1 MARIP
6 DAEIARLKAEVS
18 LLRLVEAKG
27 VKLERHGKDWLGRCP
42 FHDDRTPSLVVS
54 PAKNLWHCLG
64 ACATGGTVIDWV
76 MRAEGVS
83 FRHAVELLRVDAPL
97 SGHVVR
103 QATVP
108 KLAAPVAA
116 DADDAS
122 ALAQVIDYYH
132 ATLKQSPE
140 ALAYL
145 ESRGLASNEL
155 IAHFRLGF
163 ANRTLGLRL
172 PEKNRKA
179 GAEVR
184 ARLQR
189 LGVLRESGHEHFNG
203 SLVVPVFD
211 VGGAVVEVYG
221 RKITPGLRPGTP
233 QHLYLPGP
241 HRGVFN
247 REALADPELILCE
260 SLIDAL
266 TFWSAGYRNVTTA
279 YGVNGFTDE
288 HATALR
294 EAGTQ
299 RVLIAYDR
307 DAAGDA
313 AAEKLAAL
321 LMADG
326 IECYRIQFPKGM
338 DANEYAQKVQPASKS
353 LGLAIRKAQ
362 WLGQGKPTAVIS
374 TVCLASEA
382 SSLAAAVE
390 AEPAAK
396 EAPAAVIDADPLP
409 ASPVPVLPPVP
420 MERGE
425 RDVTLTLGERRYR
438 VRGLAKNL
446 AYDTLK
452 VNLLASQGE
461 RFYVDTL
468 DLYAARARSTYTT
481 QAAVE
486 LGVSEDIIRADLGRV
501 LLQLE
506 ALQDDAIKA
515 TLTPASVEP
524 ALPPE
529 LEAAALD
536 LLRGPRLVERIVADV
551 SAVGVVGEDTN
562 ALVGYLAAVSRKLD
576 KPLAILIQSTSAAG
590 KSTLMDALLSLMPES
605 ERVHYSAMT
614 GQSLFYLG
622 EGDLKHKILAS
633 AEEEGVRQAAYALKL
648 LQSQGE
654 LTIASTGKDPTT
666 GKLVTEEYRVEGPVM
681 LVLTT
686 TAIDLDEELLN
697 RCVVLTI
704 NESREQTAAIHQKQR
719 QARTLAGLLAGKD
732 AERIRDVHR
741 AAQTLLK
748 PVAVV
753 NPYAEALT
761 FRSESTRMRRDHAK
775 YLTLIDAIAFLHQHQ
790 RPVKTAS
797 VGDAVIEY
805 VEVTREDIALA
816 NRLAGDVLGRSLDE
830 LPPQTRRVLGL
841 IVGLVDA
848 RSREQGV
855 PRSAVRFTRK
865 ELRAIAGITDTALR
879 LHVERLVELEY
890 LLIHRGANGQ
900 RFVYELLFDG
910 DVTLDVPQLI
920 GLIDVAALEAMDT
933 TANLAPPRANLA
945 PRKANLAP
953 TLHPENTPLAPTLHG
968 AEILANASAGAGASS
983 LVAASKETEL
993 PEPRPLPRRSRNGA
1007 AVAPFRLRMRGER

>member
-6 DAEIARLKAEVS
+6 DAEVERLKSTTS
-18 LLRLVEAKG
+18 LQRLVEAKG
-27 VKLERHGKDWLGRCP
+27 ITLTRHGKDWLGRCP

-76 MRAEGVS
+76 MKAEGVS
-83 FRHAVELLRVDAPL
+83 FRHAVELLRNDAPL
-97 SGHVVR
+97 SAGIVK

-108 KLAAPVAA
+108 KLAAPVAT
-116 DADDAS
+116 DADDA
-122 ALAQVIDYYH
+122 AVLAQVIDYYH

-145 ESRGLASNEL
+145 ESRGLASNDL
-155 IAHFRLGF
+155 IDHFKLGF

-184 ARLQR
+184 SRLQR
-189 LGVLRESGHEHFNG
+189 LGVLRDSGHEHFNG

-211 VGGAVVEVYG
+211 AGGNVVEVYG

-241 HRGVFN
+241 HAGVFN
-247 REALADPELILCE
+247 REALTSPELILCE

-266 TFWSAGYRNVTTA
+266 TFWQAGFRNVTCA

-288 HATALR
+288 HRAALR
-294 EAGTQ
+294 DAGTKC
-299 RVLIAYDR
+299 VLIAFDR

-313 AAEKLAAL
+313 AAEKLADM

-338 DANEYAQKVQPASKS
+338 DANEYAMKVQPAAKS
-353 LGLAIRKAQ
+353 LGLAIRKAE
-362 WLGQGKPTAVIS
+362 WLGAGKPTAVIS
-374 TVCLASEA
+374 TVCLASGADTA
-382 SSLAAAVE
+382 SSSVAAVVVDE
-390 AEPAAK
+390 ATPAAK
-396 EAPAAVIDADPLP
+396 ENLAAPIDADPLP

-452 VNLLASQGE
+452 VNLLVSSGE

-468 DLYAARARSTYTT
+468 DLYAARARGTYVT
-481 QAAVE
+481 QVAVE
-486 LGVSEDIIRADLGRV
+486 LGVAEDVIRADLGRV

-506 ALQDDAIKA
+506 ALQDDAIKT

-529 LEAAALD
+529 LEAQALA
-536 LLRGPRLVERIVADV
+536 LLRDPRLVERIVADV

-576 KPLAILIQSTSAAG
+576 KPLAVLIQSTSAAG
-590 KSTLMDALLSLMPES
+590 KSTLMDALLSLMPER

-614 GQSLFYLG
+614 GQSLFYIG
-622 EGDLKHKILAS
+622 EGDLKHKILAI

-681 LVLTT
+681 LLLTT

-697 RCVVLTI
+697 RCLVLTI
-704 NESREQTAAIHQKQR
+704 NESREQTAAIHARQR
-719 QARTLAGLLAGKD
+719 QARTLQGLLAGKE
-732 AERIRDVHR
+732 AEAIRAVHQ
-741 AAQTLLK
+741 AAQTLLR

-797 VGDAVIEY
+797 VGDGVIEY
-805 VEVTREDIALA
+805 VEVTPADIALA
-816 NRLAGDVLGRSLDE
+816 NRLAHDVLGRTLDD
-830 LPPQTRRVLGL
+830 LPPQTRRLLSLTIEHVAQCAQAHAIDRG
-841 IVGLVDA
+841 
-848 RSREQGV
+848 S
-855 PRSAVRFTRK
+855 VRFTRR
-865 ELRAIAGITDTALR
+865 ELREALGWGDTQLKLHLAR
-879 LHVERLVELEY
+879 LQEHEY
-890 LLIHRGANGQ
+890 LIVHRHGPQ
-900 RFVYELLFDG
+900 FRYELAFDG
-910 DVTLDVPQLI
+910 DALMVGRQFI
-920 GLIDVAALEAMDT
+920 GLIDVETLAIAT
-933 TANLAPPRANLA
+933 TTNRSGSEQDRSGLGRPVVGVRSAGGRVD
-945 PRKANLAP
+945 
-953 TLHPENTPLAPTLHG
+953 
-968 AEILANASAGAGASS
+968 EIAFNASADGASS
-983 LVAASKETEL
+983 LVAAVVPETPR
-993 PEPRPLPRRSRNGA
+993 PEPRDALRRSRNGA
-1007 AVAPFRLRMRGER
+1007 AVAAVR